1 MVAAASPASPA
12 STQTPTQLTTP
23 AYAALSAT
31 TPLAPFSITRREPG
45 AHDVLIEILY
55 CGVCHSD
62 IHQARGEWGQSNW
75 PMVPGHEIIGKVAPA
90 GSESKKRKGGDT
102 VGG

>member
-1 MVAAASPASPA
+1 MLTAESAA
-12 STQTPTQLTTP
+12 TTKTPIELTTA
-23 AYAALSAT
+23 AYAAVSAT
-31 TPLAPFSITRREPG
+31 TPLAPFTITRREPD
-45 AHDVLIEILY
+45 AHDVLLEILY

-62 IHQARGEWGQSNW
+62 IHQARGEWGQSNF